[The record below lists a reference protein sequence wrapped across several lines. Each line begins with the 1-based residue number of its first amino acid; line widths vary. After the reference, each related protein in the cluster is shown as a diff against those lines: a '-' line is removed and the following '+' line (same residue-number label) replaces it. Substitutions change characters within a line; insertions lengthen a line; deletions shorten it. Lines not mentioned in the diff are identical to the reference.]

1 MSVREQRIEKALEK
15 YRRGS
20 VTLLKAAEL
29 AGVSIYDMIT
39 ILEERG
45 ISYRYDI
52 FSDLEECAR
61 RRHGDA

>member
-1 MSVREQRIEKALEK
+1 MSVREQRFEKALEK

-20 VTLLKAAEL
+20 VTLLRAAEL

-45 ISYRYDI
+45 ISYRCDI
-52 FSDLEECAR
+52 SDLEGCAR
-61 RRHGDA
+61 KRHGDA